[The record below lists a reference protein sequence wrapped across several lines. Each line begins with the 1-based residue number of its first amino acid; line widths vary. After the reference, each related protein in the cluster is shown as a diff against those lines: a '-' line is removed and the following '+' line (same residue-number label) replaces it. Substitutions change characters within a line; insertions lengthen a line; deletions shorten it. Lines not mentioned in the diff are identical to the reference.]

1 MPKTKYTGAMT
12 MTLSER
18 RFFVYAE
25 DIDCYEI
32 SLSNLYILYTFYRLF
47 NLKFSCSWVKS
58 DIYYSSD
65 TILDILTEGLRCLY
79 EQEELTVIEG
89 YEDEEL
95 EEPFDEDFRC
105 GIIWRPKWFKKV
117 WKKDRKRIRKWVNQA
132 DEGNFYIIS
141 LTKENDGICF
151 AVSWEDFFYDSASEF
166 LLLIAKLEKR
176 RAKYESR
183 HRN

>member
-1 MPKTKYTGAMT
+1 MMKMT
-12 MTLSER
+12 LSETLSER
-18 RFFVYAE
+18 RLILSTE

-32 SLSNLYILYTFYRLF
+32 SLSNLYILYTFYRCF

-58 DIYYSSD
+58 DLYYSYVTS
-65 TILDILTEGLRCLY
+65 LDILAEGLKRLY
-79 EQEELTVIEG
+79 EQEELTVIDGHE
-89 YEDEEL
+89 EVEEL
-95 EEPFDEDFRC
+95 EEPFDEDFRY

-132 DEGNFYIIS
+132 NEGNFCTIS

-151 AVSWEDFFYDSASEF
+151 AVLWDDFFFDSANEF
-166 LLLIAKLEKR
+166 LLLLTKLEKR
-176 RAKYESR
+176 RAKHENC